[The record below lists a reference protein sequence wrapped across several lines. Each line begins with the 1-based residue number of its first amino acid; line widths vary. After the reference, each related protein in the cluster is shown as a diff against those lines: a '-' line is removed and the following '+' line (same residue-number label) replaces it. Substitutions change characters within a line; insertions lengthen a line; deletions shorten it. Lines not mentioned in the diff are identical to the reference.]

1 MLQNHEPYHFILRRN
16 AGKMER
22 PLQWAMVNS
31 AKALGQIIL
40 QLHRFGRYFIN
51 DLKGILI
58 YLTYLTSKDTSLYYD
73 ALMTEAQLQAAA
85 WKTRIEEEDFL
96 IKEGMGTRRIVGMS

>member
-1 MLQNHEPYHFILRRN
+1 MLQNHEPYQFMLRRN
-16 AGKMER
+16 CGRMER

-58 YLTYLTSKDTSLYYD
+58 YLTYLASKDTALYYD
-73 ALMTEAQLQAAA
+73 ALMT
-85 WKTRIEEEDFL
+85 
-96 IKEGMGTRRIVGMS
+96 